1 MNALVDFY
9 TNAPENTGWIFALIA
24 IIVIVSIFR
33 PVSFLR
39 VMLYIVLG
47 IVSFTAGLL
56 LGRWIIK

>member
-9 TNAPENTGWIFALIA
+9 MNAPENTGWIFALIA
-24 IIVIVSIFR
+24 FIVIVSIFR

-47 IVSFTAGLL
+47 IVSLTAGLL
-56 LGRWIIK
+56 IGRWIVK